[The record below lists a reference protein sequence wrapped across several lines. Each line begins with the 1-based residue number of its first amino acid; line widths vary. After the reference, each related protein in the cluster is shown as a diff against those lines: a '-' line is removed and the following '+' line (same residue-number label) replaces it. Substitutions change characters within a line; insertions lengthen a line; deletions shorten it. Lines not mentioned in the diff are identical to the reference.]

1 MDLRLSK
8 RVLDCR
14 SVFAGVVALLLA
26 GCESRMSAEAVPSV
40 DRQPAGLAAPAAT
53 PAPADYGASPGYA
66 GDLPSMAE
74 INIRDAV
81 LDTVLSGLDRPRSV
95 AFISEDEVLIA
106 EIGGRLLRYRLGT
119 GDVTPVAGVPE
130 VLATHPQQ
138 GLLEVIAHPGFGR
151 NARIYLT
158 FVKADPKAPAYSLT
172 ALATARL
179 DGHRLLDVEILL
191 EAGPYSWSPANFGG
205 AMAFGPDGHLYLSI
219 GDRGEGE
226 PAQDGRRLQGKIL
239 RLTDEGAVPSDN
251 SFIGDPDIDD
261 RIYALGVRNAQGLDF
276 DTASGLLF
284 EAEHGPLGGDEV
296 NVIRAGEN
304 YGWPVITYGKNYTTA
319 DIGIGTH
326 APGMVQPIWYWT
338 PSIAVSP
345 LVVYRGAMFP
355 EWDGDLLVGAL
366 RGQKLVRLDLD
377 GEVVRSAQPFLTEL
391 QARVRDIEV
400 ASDGSVYVLTEAGDL
415 YRLHRRKSQT
425 PVADAPIPPAELY
438 RIVCAGCHD
447 TGAYDAPNPRVAGV
461 LDAAREAPREQAW
474 RRTIEGYGR
483 MPARG
488 LCDVCSDDHIRSI
501 VDWMLDQALTP
512 EVTDSTDDGEALAPS
527 AD

>member
-1 MDLRLSK
+1 MRGRCARHASPLRSLVAGAAA
-8 RVLDCR
+8 VLLG
-14 SVFAGVVALLLA
+14 A
-26 GCESRMSAEAVPSV
+26 CESQVATGAGPAPDRAPAEVVTP
-40 DRQPAGLAAPAAT
+40 AAPSE
-53 PAPADYGASPGYA
+53 PANYGAAPGYS
-66 GDLPSMAE
+66 GGLPSLAE
-74 INIRDAV
+74 INIRDAA
-81 LDTVLSGLDRPRSV
+81 LDTVLSGLDRPRAF
-95 AFISEDEVLIA
+95 AFIGDDEVLVT
-106 EIGGRLLRYRLGT
+106 EIGGRLLRYRLGS
-119 GDVTPVAGVPE
+119 GSVTPVSGVPE

-138 GLLEVIAHPGFGR
+138 GLIEVAPHPDFRR

-158 FVKADPKAPAYSLT
+158 YVKADPNAPVYSLT

-179 DGHRLLDVEILL
+179 DGDRLRDVETLL

-219 GDRGEGE
+219 GDRGESD

-239 RLTDEGAVPSDN
+239 RLTADGRVPADN
-251 SFIGDPDIDD
+251 PFVGDPDIDD

-276 DTASGLLF
+276 DPASGLLF

-296 NVIRAGEN
+296 NIIRAGGN
-304 YGWPVITYGKNYTTA
+304 YGWPVVTYGKNYTTA

-326 APGMVQPIWYWT
+326 APGMAQPIWYWT

-377 GEVVRSAQPFLTEL
+377 GEVVRSAQAFLTEL
-391 QARVRDIEV
+391 GARVRDIEV
-400 ASDGSVYVLTEAGDL
+400 AADGSVYVLTEAGDL
-415 YRLHRRKSQT
+415 HRLHRRT
-425 PVADAPIPPAELY
+425 AGAPAAGGLIPPAELY
-438 RIVCAGCHD
+438 RVVCAGCHD
-447 TGAYDAPNPRVAGV
+447 TGAYGAPNPMVAGA
-461 LDAAREAPREQAW
+461 LDAARAAPREQAW
-474 RRTIEGYGR
+474 RRTIEGHGR

-488 LCDVCSDDHIRSI
+488 LCDVCTDDHIRSI
-501 VDWMLDQALTP
+501 VDWMLDEAP
-512 EVTDSTDDGEALAPS
+512 GSGAGDAANPDGA